1 MHASFSAS
9 SESSIGKDV
18 LLLHSDDIT
27 NYRGAAENRRK
38 VKLGKTTI
46 TRQCAVA
53 ATALFYF
60 AKDRG
65 ITGLTPYGTGT

>member
-46 TRQCAVA
+46 TQRRAAA
-53 ATALFYF
+53 ATTAFYF
-60 AKDRG
+60 AESK
-65 ITGLTPYGTGT
+65 